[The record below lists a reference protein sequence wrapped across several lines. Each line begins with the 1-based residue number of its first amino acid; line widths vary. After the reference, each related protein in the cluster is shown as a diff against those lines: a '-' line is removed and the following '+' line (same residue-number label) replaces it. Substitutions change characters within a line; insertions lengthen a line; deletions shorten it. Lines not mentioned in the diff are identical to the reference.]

1 MKKENY
7 DYLIT
12 GKDDKGKAT
21 YVELPKNMLK
31 PVNGRIFIVS
41 KKVSDHRTASG
52 LLLPSSW
59 EGSKQDRKIEL
70 NRYFVVDAAP
80 DVNLEVTIKNK
91 SRLLKRGDE
100 VSVFIPAESDGYN
113 VPAVSDYYHEDS
125 PKYGSLHSTEL
136 SGIFAKEPEFIKD
149 INQ

>member
-21 YVELPKNMLK
+21 YVELPKNKLK

-41 KKVSDHRTASG
+41 KQVADHKTASG
-52 LLLPSSW
+52 LILPSSW
-59 EGSKQDRKIEL
+59 EGSKQSRKVEL
-70 NRYFVVDAAP
+70 NRYFVVDVAP
-80 DVNLEVTIKNK
+80 DVELLVAG
-91 SRLLKRGDE
+91 RPLKRGDE

-113 VPAVSDYYHEDS
+113 VPVVSDYYHEDS
-125 PKYGSLHSTEL
+125 PKYGSLHFTEL
-136 SGIFAKEPEFIKD
+136 SGIFNREPEFIKD
-149 INQ
+149 KKD